1 MRSLFVTL
9 TVILHGYD
17 LGYVEHGCIIWC
29 TDVCVHP
36 KHSSLGFFSV
46 LLFQHCY
53 SLEGLIIPIRRN
65 HAIGKTQIIQLAAKC
80 RDYNSNLFPK
90 QHKNS

>member
-9 TVILHGYD
+9 TVILHGYNC
-17 LGYVEHGCIIWC
+17 GYVEHGCIVWC

-36 KHSSLGFFSV
+36 KHSSLGGFSV

-53 SLEGLIIPIRRN
+53 SLEGFIIPIRRN
-65 HAIGKTQIIQLAAKC
+65 HAIGKTQIIQPAAKR

>member
-1 MRSLFVTL
+1 MVTTVVMLNMVALFGALMFVCTL
-9 TVILHGYD
+9 STALWGV
-17 LGYVEHGCIIWC
+17 
-29 TDVCVHP
+29 
-36 KHSSLGFFSV
+36 FSV

-53 SLEGLIIPIRRN
+53 SLEGFIIPIRRN
-65 HAIGKTQIIQLAAKC
+65 HAIGKTQIIQPAAKR